1 MEVCPRPKKSKKTIS
16 TILGIIAVI
25 LILVLLLTINLSR
38 IRLSIKGYHG
48 NDCKILSTLSND
60 EIKDYLNYD
69 KIINLSFWNQ
79 EPNKHHYYDYELL
92 KKEFKTTKE
101 TISYVDQFYETRYND
116 LQTLNY
122 EINDLRNM
130 MHTYSLFDFDFIIKQ
145 KLTWEQI
152 SPYVNI
158 KGCIIMDI
166 PEYIKSNLKPLD
178 AVMNISY
185 ANIYANKK
193 TGRQY
198 DLKNPENTQIL
209 IKNGYHVPVSY
220 VPDDLVEVK
229 IPNAPGNEDNKMR
242 KDAADALEK
251 MYFAAKEEDCV
262 LVINSAYRSAKSQ
275 KEIYDSYFKLYDSA
289 TAASLVSVPGCS
301 EHQLGLSVDLTSQSV
316 INGKYG
322 VFGLTKEF
330 KWVKKNAHKFGFILR
345 YPSDKIEITGTSNE
359 PWHFRYVGEELA
371 TKLYKEH
378 LTLEEYTMKNGF
390 TYDIELRK

>member
-1 MEVCPRPKKSKKTIS
+1 MSCP
-16 TILGIIAVI
+16 
-25 LILVLLLTINLSR
+25 
-38 IRLSIKGYHG
+38 
-48 NDCKILSTLSND
+48 
-60 EIKDYLNYD
+60 
-69 KIINLSFWNQ
+69 
-79 EPNKHHYYDYELL
+79 
-92 KKEFKTTKE
+92 
-101 TISYVDQFYETRYND
+101 
-116 LQTLNY
+116 
-122 EINDLRNM
+122 
-130 MHTYSLFDFDFIIKQ
+130 
-145 KLTWEQI
+145 
-152 SPYVNI
+152 
-158 KGCIIMDI
+158 
-166 PEYIKSNLKPLD
+166 
-178 AVMNISY
+178 Y

>member
-1 MEVCPRPKKSKKTIS
+1 MEVCPRPRRNRKTIS
-16 TILGIIAVI
+16 TIISIISII

-38 IRLSIKGYHG
+38 IRLAIKGYHG
-48 NDCKILSTLSND
+48 NDRKILSTLSND
-60 EIKDYLNYD
+60 EINDYLNYD
-69 KIINLSFWNQ
+69 EIINLSFWNQ
-79 EPNKHHYYDYELL
+79 ESNEHHYYDYELL
-92 KKEFKTTKE
+92 KNKFKTIKE
-101 TISYVDQFYETRYND
+101 TIFYVDQFYKTKLKD

-122 EINDLRNM
+122 EIDALRSM
-130 MHTYSLFDFDFIIKQ
+130 MPIYSLSDFDFIIKQ

-152 SPYVNI
+152 SPYVTI

-178 AVMNISY
+178 AVMSISY
-185 ANIYANKK
+185 ANIYADKK
-193 TGRQY
+193 TGREY
-198 DLKNPENTQIL
+198 NLKNPENTQIL
-209 IKNGYHVPVSY
+209 IKNGYHVPISY
-220 VPDDLVEVK
+220 VPDNLVEIK

-251 MYFAAKEEDCV
+251 MYFAAKKEDCV
-262 LVINSAYRSAKSQ
+262 LVVNSAYRSAKAQ
-275 KEIYDSYFKLYDSA
+275 KEVYDSYFKIYDPA

-330 KWVKKNAHKFGFILR
+330 KWVTKNAHKFGFILR
-345 YPSDKIEITGTSNE
+345 YPSDKIKITGTSNE

-371 TKLYKEH
+371 TKLYNEH

-390 TYDIELRK
+390 TYDIELKK